1 MAGYNR
7 TGNPFVGGAIIEAND
22 FVTEFTNLDIAF
34 GTSGHNHDGTDGN
47 GPKITTVGLANNA
60 VTGEKINS
68 ATTIT
73 AASFV
78 GPLTGAVTGNVTGNL
93 DAASATIDSLTIT
106 SGTAITSID
115 TDLSSVSA
123 SDNTLASAKAIKAY
137 VDAQVDTADQLT
149 ELTDVTITTVADN
162 EVLAYDTT
170 SSKWINQTAVEAGLQ
185 PNDAGLTSIA
195 GLTTS
200 ANQMIYTTGS
210 DTYATTSLTAAG
222 RAILDDAS
230 ASAQRTTL
238 GLAIG
243 TNVQAYD
250 AGLNSIA
257 GLTTAADKMIY
268 TTAADAYA
276 TTSLTAA
283 GRALLDD
290 NDASAQRTTL
300 GLAIGTN
307 VQAYNAGLAD
317 IAGLAKTDG
326 NIIVG
331 NGTNW
336 VAESGSTARASLGL
350 TIGTNVQAYDAGLA
364 SISGLTTSANKM
376 IYTTASDTYSTTDLS
391 AFGRSLIDDA
401 DAAAARTTLG
411 LGTAA
416 TTAATAYATAA
427 QGTTANSALQPAD
440 NISELTND
448 SGYITD
454 YTVTE
459 SDVTAH
465 QAALSITESQISDL
479 GSYITGNQT
488 ITLSG
493 DATGSGT
500 TAISVSLAANTVG
513 VNELNLS
520 DGTAGQ
526 FLKTD
531 GAGTISFADAPTQA
545 TSFTTL
551 EVEKIGGFTGA
562 EFFLQHANSNTIGNA
577 KSWHNILYQ
586 AKDVAGDDVTY
597 AKILG
602 KNSSDGGEP
611 SGSLSFF
618 LTEGSSTLI
627 EYLRLEAP
635 TEQIIAFKDVTF
647 NGTVDINSGSIDGTP
662 IGAGTASTGEFTTL
676 TSSSNATI
684 GGNLTVNDLDVDNL
698 QLDGNTISSTNA
710 NGNIILDPNGTGSII
725 LEAVTKVTGYEPATR
740 YDTDG
745 DGSVSILDYHA
756 YYAFAINAVARTSIE
771 DGMALDAPWAG
782 DSSAT
787 NNNCRF
793 GLSILQGNLDDT
805 ASAVISGT
813 RKGHGDAIAFGNI
826 QHNGDGTAELIN
838 GISINGDAVEI
849 GSSETGANTSVK
861 GSLSK
866 GSGSFKIDHPVSS
879 KTSTHYLVHSFVES
893 PQADNIYRGKVS
905 LVNGSASVNIDTVA
919 GMTEGTFVALNR
931 EVQCFTSNESDWD
944 AVKGSVSGN
953 ILTISCENTS
963 STATISW
970 LVVGERKDQHMY
982 DTGWTDENGKVIVEP
997 AKDS

>member
-7 TGNPFVGGAIIEAND
+7 TGNPFVDGAIIEAND
-22 FVTEFTNLDIAF
+22 FDIEFGNLDIAF

-47 GPKITTVGLANNA
+47 GPKITTVGLADDA
-60 VTGEKINS
+60 VTGAKIDS
-68 ATTIT
+68 TTTIT

-78 GPLTGAVTGNVTGNL
+78 GPLTGNVTGNL

-123 SDNTLASAKAIKAY
+123 SDDTLASAKAIKTY
-137 VDAQVDTADQLT
+137 VDSQVAAENELT
-149 ELTDVTITTVADN
+149 EMNDVTITSVTDN
-162 EVLAYDTT
+162 EVLAYDST

-222 RAILDDAS
+222 RALLDDAS

-268 TTAADAYA
+268 TTASDTYT

-336 VAESGSTARASLGL
+336 VAESGSTARTSLGL

-416 TTAATAYATAA
+416 TTASTAYATAA
-427 QGTTANSALQPAD
+427 QGTLADSAVQPAD
-440 NISELTND
+440 NISVLTNN
-448 SGYITD
+448 SG
-454 YTVTE
+454 
-459 SDVTAH
+459 
-465 QAALSITESQISDL
+465 
-479 GSYITGNQT
+479 YITGNQT

-500 TAISVSLAANTVG
+500 TAISVALAANTVG

-531 GAGTISFADAPTQA
+531 GAGTISFATAPTQA

-551 EVEKIGGFTGA
+551 EVEPTDDHAIFSLQNTATNTFGGSLSYH
-562 EFFLQHANSNTIGNA
+562 E
-577 KSWHNILYQ
+577 ILWQ
-586 AKDVAGDDVTY
+586 AKDLGGVDVTY
-597 AKILG
+597 AEIAG
-602 KNSSDGGEP
+602 RTHTTGSR
-611 SGSLSFF
+611 GSLNLSVKGASGV
-618 LTEGSSTLI
+618 EPYLI
-627 EYLRLEAP
+627 LAGDDQRIEALKN
-635 TEQIIAFKDVTF
+635 ITF
-647 NGTVDINSGSIDGTP
+647 NGTVDINSGTIDGV
-662 IGAGTASTGEFTTL
+662 
-676 TSSSNATI
+676 TI
-684 GGNLTVNDLDVDNL
+684 GTNSAVTDLRVDNL

-740 YDTDG
+740 YDTNG
-745 DGSVSILDYHA
+745 DGSVSISDYQA
-756 YYAFAINAVARTSIE
+756 YYGFSIFSTSRTSLE

-793 GLSILQGNLDDT
+793 GLSILQGNLEDA
-805 ASAVISGT
+805 ASAVIGGT
-813 RKGHGDAIAFGNI
+813 PKGHGDAIAFGNI
-826 QHNGDGTAELIN
+826 QHNSDGTAELIN

-849 GSSETGANTSVK
+849 GSSETGANTSVR